1 MKAKQ
6 QYINVSLDSCNHLC
20 SDIYQKKFM
29 TKMYK
34 VPLTKVY
41 PILLCKI
48 SSNEWDKTIT
58 SDSDDE
64 CENLPNKILFKL
76 KTYLSISQ
84 LSERLCPVNGES
96 FMIQLQLLLW
106 TFYGISLI
114 YPHTKINTKKVNEQ
128 LNEILI

>member
-1 MKAKQ
+1 
-6 QYINVSLDSCNHLC
+6 
-20 SDIYQKKFM
+20 M